1 MRSRVP
7 AILAN
12 IGTEAS
18 LIKNY
23 LFVVPTLLIGTPLW
37 AQSSGAEVTKWQ
49 DGKDACVSIT
59 YDDSS
64 INQFRVAIPLMNE
77 RSLPGTFFV
86 ITGDIDGSKYQPAFI
101 GRPIRDVLRE
111 SETTPTT
118 RENMLER
125 SSMLNYLSAVL
136 HAPELKGFR
145 PQGLQRLITRSD
157 IKALAAIV
165 DPLLAKLRQSGGAYS
180 NGPLKTAPPLREPGD
195 TSADWPGDRRYHLTW
210 DELRRHMAE
219 GHEMANHTITHALL
233 PVMNEANI
241 AYELE
246 QSKKEMLEQ
255 LGPNSQ
261 FSVEAPFGI
270 DDPRVKDVVASRF
283 PIARNWVLD
292 DFMTGILRGGRTD
305 PSTSTKDYVQWQRGP
320 LAATPLGEM
329 KGWVDTSLAHG
340 IWLVL
345 VIHGVEGI
353 GWEPVTTENLRSYF
367 DYIADCK
374 PRLWVATY
382 QDAAKYAR
390 ERHASTVVAKAGS
403 ERIEVTVTHSL
414 DKKLYDLPL
423 TVKTR
428 LPADWKLARFEQG
441 RDVRWLPVHHEG
453 DSTFVLYRIAP
464 NGSTAVVEKAVN

>member
-1 MRSRVP
+1 M
-7 AILAN
+7 
-12 IGTEAS
+12 
-18 LIKNY
+18 IKNN
-23 LFVVPTLLIGTPLW
+23 LFIGVVPTLLMVAPLCAQLSGT
-37 AQSSGAEVTKWQ
+37 EVTKWQ
-49 DGKDACVSIT
+49 DGKDACISIT

-77 RSLPGTFFV
+77 RGLPGTFFI

-101 GRPIRDVLRE
+101 GRPIKEILRE
-111 SETTPTT
+111 SEKTPTAQ
-118 RENMLER
+118 ENMLER
-125 SSMLNYLSAVL
+125 SAMLNYLSTVL
-136 HAPELKGFR
+136 HVPELEGFR
-145 PQGLQRLITRSD
+145 AQSLQRPITRSD
-157 IKALAAIV
+157 ITSLAALV
-165 DPLLAKLRQSGGAYS
+165 DPLLAKLRQSGAAYS

-210 DELRRHMAE
+210 DELRRHMAG
-219 GHEMANHTITHALL
+219 GHEMANHTITHARL

-255 LGPNSQ
+255 LGPKSQ

-283 PIARNWVLD
+283 PITRNWVLD

-305 PSTSTKDYVQWQRGP
+305 PTTPTREYVQWQRGP
-320 LAATPLGEM
+320 LAATPLADM

-345 VIHGVEGI
+345 VIHGIEGV
-353 GWEPVTTENLRSYF
+353 GWEPITTENLRIYF
-367 DYIADCK
+367 DYIADRRS
-374 PRLWVATY
+374 RLWVATY

-390 ERHASTVVAKAGS
+390 ERHASTVGAKAGS

-423 TVKTR
+423 TLKTR
-428 LPADWKLARFEQG
+428 LPADWKLAHFQQG
-441 RDVRWLPVHHEG
+441 PDARWLPVHHEG

-464 NGSTAVVEKAVN
+464 NGPPAVLEKAAN